1 MNSFQ
6 DLIFRNEVGT
16 GAIAVETVL
25 MSLLLSFCL
34 GHIVAWVYMWTHSG
48 LSYSQTFTA
57 SLVVVSVLVS
67 MVMVMMAGNL
77 FIAFGLMAVFAIVRF
92 RNVLK
97 DTRDTTFILW
107 AIIQG
112 MAVGTQKYGVAIIG
126 CLLIALIILYLR
138 VTTFGARQR
147 FDVVL
152 SLHLAGDAAAV
163 TRLQPLLKR
172 HSSRIQL
179 ASQRSLTEDMM
190 DLSYRLLL
198 RDPGRSAE
206 LLEELEATD
215 GVAHVSLYHREDES
229 EM

>member
-16 GAIAVETVL
+16 GAIAIETVL

-126 CLLIALIILYLR
+126 CLLIALMILYLR

-152 SLHLAGDAAAV
+152 SLHLAGDAARGDAAAAAA
-163 TRLQPLLKR
+163 QAA
-172 HSSRIQL
+172 QL
-179 ASQRSLTEDMM
+179 ADSTGQPADPDRGHDGPIVPAAAAQSGPQR
-190 DLSYRLLL
+190 RVA
-198 RDPGRSAE
+198 GRVGS
-206 LLEELEATD
+206 D
-215 GVAHVSLYHREDES
+215 GRRGARVAVSSGR
-229 EM
+229 

>member
-1 MNSFQ
+1 MNSLRDILFQ
-6 DLIFRNEVGT
+6 NELGI
-16 GAIAVETVL
+16 GAVNTETVL
-25 MSLLLSFCL
+25 MVLLLSFCL

-67 MVMVMMAGNL
+67 MVMVLMSGNL

-112 MAVGTQKYGVAIIG
+112 MAVGTQKFGVAITG
-126 CLLIALIILYLR
+126 CLLIAVIILYLR
-138 VTTFGARQR
+138 LVTFGARQR

-152 SLHLAGDAAAV
+152 SLHLAGDATAV
-163 TRLQPLLKR
+163 TRLQPLLRR

-179 ASQRSLTEDMM
+179 ASQRSLTEDMV

-198 RDPGRSAE
+198 RDPGRSSE